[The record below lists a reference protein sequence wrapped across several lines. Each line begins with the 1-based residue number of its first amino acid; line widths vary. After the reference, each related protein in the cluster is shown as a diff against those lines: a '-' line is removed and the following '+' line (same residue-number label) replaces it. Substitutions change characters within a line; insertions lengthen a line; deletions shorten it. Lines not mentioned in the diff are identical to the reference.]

1 MTPAQN
7 RFDDAIVLL
16 ILGEF
21 YDEFISVLLLSF
33 KMPLFSILGFLRY
46 CLIFSICFMKK
57 ALLINFLIKAISSYQ
72 FQKFCYYRTNK

>member
-33 KMPLFSILGFLRY
+33 KMPLFSILRFLRY

-57 ALLINFLIKAISSYQ
+57 ALLINFLIKAISSSQ